1 VDDPLSTVFFAWLIA
16 GWLGV
21 LAGFVFAA
29 IMSGVETE
37 IRRRKRGR

>member
-1 VDDPLSTVFFAWLIA
+1 VDDLLSAVFFAWLIA
-16 GWLGV
+16 GWLGI